1 MQLDLSSLRSVK
13 FFADEFLNRG
23 LPLHILVCNAGMF
36 GGPFSLTV
44 DGMEKH
50 FAVNHLGHFYLAKL
64 LVDVMIA
71 SKPARV
77 VVVTSE
83 SHWYVCRGVRAY
95 MAIVEPFK
103 SFLHARAYPWIHF
116 TLNVTFQLALK
127 LVKFELWHI
136 PTCFEAAQIVNT
148 LGCVEIR
155 LVVMCGGLQCWLSFS
170 NFHNL
175 HTSKH
180 ALKLVKFLIC
190 SHLLYGK
197 VCP

>member
-1 MQLDLSSLRSVK
+1 MKFPLKNNPYYGIAPIKTHTQLLARVDTMQLDLSSLRSVK

-95 MAIVEPFK
+95 MAIVEPCIQVLSPCKSLSLKSLYFK
-103 SFLHARAYPWIHF
+103 S
-116 TLNVTFQLALK
+116 
-127 LVKFELWHI
+127 HI
-136 PTCFEAAQIVNT
+136 LTCFETGQI
-148 LGCVEIR
+148 
-155 LVVMCGGLQCWLSFS
+155 
-170 NFHNL
+170 
-175 HTSKH
+175 
-180 ALKLVKFLIC
+180 
-190 SHLLYGK
+190 
-197 VCP
+197 